1 MLRRGAGAAVAAG
14 AERECSILEKI
25 NFEVRMREGICKLLT
40 VSTQK
45 DQLLQ
50 AVKNLMVCNA
60 RIRAYRTELQNQ
72 EEESVSRRTGGWLS
86 DQGRKDRVAYIRIP
100 LMWKDSDHFSNKE
113 KSQRYA
119 VFCLF
124 RMGAE
129 IFDTEVAIVD
139 KAVTDIC
146 FENVTIFDEAGP
158 DFQVKVELYSCCA
171 EESLFIANT
180 PKKLVKKLKTS
191 LSKATGKKLKAALEE
206 DGTDSVLLSHPVIP

>member
-1 MLRRGAGAAVAAG
+1 
-14 AERECSILEKI
+14 
-25 NFEVRMREGICKLLT
+25 MREGICKLLA

-60 RIRAYRTELQNQ
+60 RILAYRTELQNKK
-72 EEESVSRRTGGWLS
+72 EEPISSRTEERS
-86 DQGRKDRVAYIRIP
+86 SENRSKDRVACRAKVAITDIRIP

-129 IFDTEVAIVD
+129 VFDTEVAIVD
-139 KAVTDIC
+139 KAITDIC
-146 FENVTIFDEAGP
+146 FENVTI
-158 DFQVKVELYSCCA
+158 L
-171 EESLFIANT
+171 
-180 PKKLVKKLKTS
+180 
-191 LSKATGKKLKAALEE
+191 
-206 DGTDSVLLSHPVIP
+206 